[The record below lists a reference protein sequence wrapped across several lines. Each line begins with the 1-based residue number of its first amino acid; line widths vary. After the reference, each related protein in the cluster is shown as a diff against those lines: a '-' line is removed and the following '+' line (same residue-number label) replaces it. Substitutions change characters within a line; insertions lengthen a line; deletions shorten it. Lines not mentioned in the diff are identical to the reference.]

1 MNNLVAETEPEITEG
16 YRLSPQQR
24 HLWFL
29 QQAETTA
36 KYLAKCA
43 ISISGKF
50 DLQIL
55 KSALNKIGDRY
66 EIFRTNFDSLPGMTV
81 GVQIIRDVNI
91 SWGKEHDLTQV
102 YSNQKMAEFEKIWSS
117 FSQKIFDLKQ
127 GSLFHVSL
135 VKMSS
140 EEQILLINLPTLNA
154 DSKSLQILVNEL
166 SQEYAACLE
175 GNELPEAELQY
186 ADIAEWQNELLEAEE
201 AKLGKEYWQKQDISH
216 RFNLEIP
223 FAKQS
228 EEFQPQVE
236 KITIDGNLADN
247 IESIT
252 KQLDVSTSDFLLTC
266 WLTLISRLTK
276 ESNILLG
283 IVGNGRRYEE
293 LETALGL
300 FAKHLPL
307 SCQVEEDLKFYQL
320 LERVKLSVSEVLK
333 WQEYFTWEQFVA
345 STENYSEECFLPLS
359 FEFIELNNIS
369 GNTNFSLDRIYTCI
383 DKYQV
388 KLVVTKSD
396 KLTAEFH
403 YDANAYHLEDI
414 QRLGEQ
420 FQTLL
425 TGAVENTAAE
435 ISQLKINNDRHLQQL
450 QVEFNNTQKTY
461 PVNQCIHKIFEE
473 QAKLNPDNI
482 AIVFEDQKISYA
494 ELNAKSNQL
503 AHYLQRQGIKPDVP
517 VAIYS
522 DRSLEIIIAIL
533 AILKAGGAY
542 LPLDSKLPL
551 ENLSF
556 RLQDANAPV
565 VLTKQYLVKN
575 LSNNEIE
582 KICLDSDWDKIS
594 QESTENPSS
603 EVTPENLIYI
613 IYTSGSTGKPKGVAV
628 EHQQLFNYIYSI
640 QDRLEFTIA
649 TYAIISTFAAD
660 LGNTVV
666 FPALCSGGCL
676 HIISEERVFDAEA
689 LTDYFSN
696 HPIDC
701 MKIVPS
707 HLGALLSSSDPE
719 KILPRQRLILGGE
732 ALSWQL
738 LERIQKLAPDLQI
751 FNHYGPSETTVG
763 VTTLKLQNMEL
774 PSATGREYN
783 SYAKTVPLGRPIAN
797 TYIHIL
803 DKHQEPVPIG
813 VAGELHIGGAGLS
826 RGYLNRPE
834 LTAEKFIIWKESG
847 GRDVACNVRTESEY
861 VKEERSQK
869 SEGKRL
875 YKTGDLARYLPDGNI
890 EFLGRIDNQIKIH
903 GFRVE
908 LGEIETAINQ
918 HPAVTETVVILRK
931 DEPERQRLVAYIVLN
946 QELESV
952 SEKLRDFLTAKLPE
966 PTIPS
971 TFVPLKSLPLTANG
985 KIDRQA
991 LPTPE
996 TILSQNTF
1004 IAPTSTVEKQ
1014 LAEIWAEV
1022 LRIEKVSI
1030 NDNFFGLGGDSI
1042 LGIQVIAKANQVGLN
1057 ITPKQLFAYQTI
1069 AKLSTVIDAL
1079 PAFIAEQGIVTGEVP
1094 LTPIQHWFFEQNLP
1108 EAHHWNQSVLLEV
1121 SPEINLTLLEETLSH
1136 LLQHHDGLRLRFV
1149 QDKEKWQQ
1157 FLEEPKEQIPF
1168 VRIAVTDDSEFED
1181 LATQIQASL
1190 NLSQELIK
1198 VALFEFPG
1206 NQSNRLL
1213 LAIHHLVVDGISWRV
1228 LLEDFQTVYQQ
1239 LSQGS
1244 EIKLPGK
1251 TTSFKKWSEKLGDY
1265 AKSEELKSELNYW
1278 IKELSQPVTYLQKDY
1293 PEGDNTVALSKTVSV
1308 ALTVEETQALLQ
1320 EVPAVYQT
1328 QINDVLLTALVLAW
1342 QQQTRNP
1349 SLLLDLESH
1358 GREDIFSDVNL
1369 SRTTGWFTSIFP
1381 VGLNL
1386 HADVEVG
1393 DALKIV
1399 KEKLRAIPN
1408 GGIGYGLLRY
1418 LSDEET
1424 VNQLQDL
1431 PKSDIRFNYLGQFD
1445 GNLQPSSLFKPASE
1459 SRGIGRSLKGTRSYL
1474 LDINGLVS
1482 GGKLQLNW
1490 TYSSAIHHQNTI
1502 KNLAECYVEKLRE
1515 IIQHCQSIEVSDYI
1529 PSDVSNAIPDDQE
1542 INFNAEAILDPTI
1555 VPATIVGKNIINP
1568 NNILLTGATGFIG
1581 TYLLNELL
1589 QKTSANIYCLVRATD
1604 TNSAKQKLQSK
1615 LESYFLWDE
1624 AFSSRIIPLVGD
1636 LSAKSLGLSI
1646 EQFNYLANQIDVI
1659 YHNGALVNHIYP
1671 YSVLKP
1677 ANVLGTQEILRLASK
1692 IHVKPVH
1699 FMSTLSVLS
1708 LPNNS
1713 ESTIIFESDTLS
1725 EFPWNEKGYTHSKW
1739 VAEKLIMA
1747 AQDRG
1752 IPTCIYRLGMITGDT
1767 NTGVSNINDR
1777 ICRMIQGCIQLGMV
1791 PTLEDEKIGWVP
1803 VNEAIQAIVH
1813 LSQQEKSLGKA
1824 FHLTHPEPGSYN
1836 NLFDCICS
1844 LDSSVKKVS
1853 LNDWIKK
1860 LSTSPENSYYAFYL
1874 LNLELNNQKSPE
1886 EKSDKK
1892 SITIDNSNTKN
1903 GLAGSNIMFTSINKK
1918 YIQTMLQYLQQS
1930 SS

>member
-1 MNNLVAETEPEITEG
+1 MNNLVAETEQEITEG

-29 QQAETTA
+29 QQTETTT

-43 ISISGKF
+43 ISISGEF

-55 KSALNKIGDRY
+55 ESALNKIGDRY

-91 SWGKEHDLTQV
+91 SWEKEHDLTQV
-102 YSNQKMAEFEKIWSS
+102 DSSKKMAEFEKIWSS

-127 GSLFHVSL
+127 GSLFDVSL

-154 DSKSLQILVNEL
+154 DSKSLQILVKEL
-166 SQEYAACLE
+166 SQEYAACLG

-236 KITIDGNLADN
+236 QIAIDGNLADN

-266 WLTLISRLTK
+266 WLTLIWRLTK
-276 ESNILLG
+276 ESNIV
-283 IVGNGRRYEE
+283 VGVVGDGRRYEE

-307 SCQVEEDLKFYQL
+307 SCQLEEDLKFYQL

-333 WQEYFTWEQFVA
+333 WQDYFTWEQFIT
-345 STENYSEECFLPLS
+345 STENYSEECFLPLV

-369 GNTNFSLDRIYTCI
+369 GNTNFSLDKIYTCI

-396 KLTAEFH
+396 KLIAEFN
-403 YDANAYHLEDI
+403 YDANAYNIEDI

-450 QVEFNNTQKTY
+450 LVEFNNTQKTY
-461 PVNQCIHKIFEE
+461 PINQCIHNIFEE

-482 AIVFEDQKISYA
+482 AVVFEEQQISYA

-503 AHYLQRQGIKPDVP
+503 AHYLQRQGIKPDVA

-556 RLQDANAPV
+556 RLQDANVPV
-565 VLTKQYLVKN
+565 VLTKQNLVEN
-575 LSNNEIE
+575 LSNIGSET
-582 KICLDSDWDKIS
+582 ICLDSDWEKIS

-628 EHQQLFNYIYSI
+628 EHQQLLNYIYSI
-640 QDRLEFTIA
+640 QDILQCTIA

-689 LTDYFSN
+689 LTDYFSK

-701 MKIVPS
+701 LKIVPS
-707 HLGALLSSSDPE
+707 HLGALLSSSQPE

-751 FNHYGPSETTVG
+751 FNHYGPSESTVG
-763 VTTLKLQNMEL
+763 VTTFKLDNKEL
-774 PSATGREYN
+774 SSAAGIEYN

-834 LTAEKFIIWKESG
+834 LTAEKFIIRKESGDRSQETGDRSQEVG
-847 GRDVACNVRTESEY
+847 GRDVACNVRTESEGIR
-861 VKEERSQK
+861 EEFVEENSHSPLQK
-869 SEGKRL
+869 LEGKRL

-918 HPAVTETVVILRK
+918 HPEIAETVVILRK
-931 DEPERQRLVAYIVLN
+931 DEPERQRLVAYVVLN
-946 QELESV
+946 QELESQ
-952 SEKLRDFLTAKLPE
+952 SFSLRDFLIAKLPE

-971 TFVPLKSLPLTANG
+971 AFVPLKSLPLTANG
-985 KIDRQA
+985 KIDRKA
-991 LPTPE
+991 LPAPE
-996 TILSQNTF
+996 TVISQNIF
-1004 IAPTSTVEKQ
+1004 VAPTTTVEKQ

-1022 LRIEKVSI
+1022 LRVEKVGI

-1042 LGIQVIAKANQVGLN
+1042 LSIQIVARANQVGLN
-1057 ITPKQLFAYQTI
+1057 ITPKKLFENPTI
-1069 AKLSTVIDAL
+1069 AKLAANTNLVTTE
-1079 PAFIAEQGIVTGEVP
+1079 IAEQGIVTGEVP
-1094 LTPIQHWFFEQNLP
+1094 LTPIQHWFFQQNLP
-1108 EAHHWNQSVLLEV
+1108 EAYHWNQSVLLEV
-1121 SPEINLTLLEETLSH
+1121 SPEVNLTLLEKTLSH

-1149 QDKEKWQQ
+1149 EDEGKWQQ
-1157 FLEEPKEQIPF
+1157 FYGEPKEEVPF
-1168 VRIAVTDDSEFED
+1168 VRVAVADDSEFED

-1190 NLSQELIK
+1190 NLSQDSIK
-1198 VALFEFPG
+1198 VALFEFSG
-1206 NQSNRLL
+1206 DRSNLLL

-1244 EIKLPGK
+1244 EIQLPGK
-1251 TTSFKKWSEKLGDY
+1251 TTSFKQWSEKLADY

-1278 IKELSQPVTYLQKDY
+1278 IKELSQPFTHLPKDY
-1293 PEGDNTVALSKTVSV
+1293 PEGENTLALSKTVSV
-1308 ALTVEETQALLQ
+1308 TLTQEETQVLLQ
-1320 EVPAVYQT
+1320 EVPAAYQT

-1342 QQQTRNP
+1342 EQQTGNP

-1418 LSDEET
+1418 LGDEET
-1424 VNQLQDL
+1424 VSQLQDL

-1445 GNLQPSSLFKPASE
+1445 GNLQSSSLFKPASE
-1459 SRGIGRSLKGTRSYL
+1459 SAGVGRSLKGTRFYI
-1474 LDINGLVS
+1474 LDINGSVVE
-1482 GGKLQLNW
+1482 GKLQLNW
-1490 TYSSAIHHQNTI
+1490 TYSSAINHQNNI
-1502 KNLAECYVEKLRE
+1502 EKLAQYYVEKLRE
-1515 IIQHCQSIEVSDYI
+1515 IIQHCQSEEAGGYT
-1529 PSDVSNAIPDDQE
+1529 PSDFPNA
-1542 INFNAEAILDPTI
+1542 
-1555 VPATIVGKNIINP
+1555 G
-1568 NNILLTGATGFIG
+1568 
-1581 TYLLNELL
+1581 
-1589 QKTSANIYCLVRATD
+1589 
-1604 TNSAKQKLQSK
+1604 
-1615 LESYFLWDE
+1615 
-1624 AFSSRIIPLVGD
+1624 
-1636 LSAKSLGLSI
+1636 
-1646 EQFNYLANQIDVI
+1646 
-1659 YHNGALVNHIYP
+1659 
-1671 YSVLKP
+1671 
-1677 ANVLGTQEILRLASK
+1677 
-1692 IHVKPVH
+1692 
-1699 FMSTLSVLS
+1699 
-1708 LPNNS
+1708 
-1713 ESTIIFESDTLS
+1713 
-1725 EFPWNEKGYTHSKW
+1725 
-1739 VAEKLIMA
+1739 
-1747 AQDRG
+1747 
-1752 IPTCIYRLGMITGDT
+1752 
-1767 NTGVSNINDR
+1767 
-1777 ICRMIQGCIQLGMV
+1777 
-1791 PTLEDEKIGWVP
+1791 
-1803 VNEAIQAIVH
+1803 
-1813 LSQQEKSLGKA
+1813 
-1824 FHLTHPEPGSYN
+1824 
-1836 NLFDCICS
+1836 
-1844 LDSSVKKVS
+1844 LDSEE
-1853 LNDWIKK
+1853 LD
-1860 LSTSPENSYYAFYL
+1860 L
-1874 LNLELNNQKSPE
+1874 LMSQL
-1886 EKSDKK
+1886 
-1892 SITIDNSNTKN
+1892 T
-1903 GLAGSNIMFTSINKK
+1903 
-1918 YIQTMLQYLQQS
+1918 
-1930 SS
+1930 

>member
-1 MNNLVAETEPEITEG
+1 M
-16 YRLSPQQR
+16 
-24 HLWFL
+24 
-29 QQAETTA
+29 
-36 KYLAKCA
+36 
-43 ISISGKF
+43 
-50 DLQIL
+50 
-55 KSALNKIGDRY
+55 
-66 EIFRTNFDSLPGMTV
+66 
-81 GVQIIRDVNI
+81 
-91 SWGKEHDLTQV
+91 
-102 YSNQKMAEFEKIWSS
+102 
-117 FSQKIFDLKQ
+117 
-127 GSLFHVSL
+127 
-135 VKMSS
+135 
-140 EEQILLINLPTLNA
+140 
-154 DSKSLQILVNEL
+154 
-166 SQEYAACLE
+166 
-175 GNELPEAELQY
+175 
-186 ADIAEWQNELLEAEE
+186 
-201 AKLGKEYWQKQDISH
+201 
-216 RFNLEIP
+216 
-223 FAKQS
+223 
-228 EEFQPQVE
+228 
-236 KITIDGNLADN
+236 
-247 IESIT
+247 
-252 KQLDVSTSDFLLTC
+252 
-266 WLTLISRLTK
+266 
-276 ESNILLG
+276 
-283 IVGNGRRYEE
+283 
-293 LETALGL
+293 
-300 FAKHLPL
+300 
-307 SCQVEEDLKFYQL
+307 
-320 LERVKLSVSEVLK
+320 K
-333 WQEYFTWEQFVA
+333 WQDYFTWEQFVA
-345 STENYSEECFLPLS
+345 STENYSQQCFLPLN
-359 FEFIELNNIS
+359 FEFIELNNIF

-388 KLVVTKSD
+388 KLVVTESD

-403 YDANAYHLEDI
+403 YDANAYKIEDV

-425 TGAVENTAAE
+425 TGAVENPAAE
-435 ISQLKINNDRHLQQL
+435 ISQLKINNNHHLQQL
-450 QVEFNNTQKTY
+450 LVEFNNTQKTY
-461 PVNQCIHKIFEE
+461 PVNQCIHNIFEE

-482 AIVFEDQKISYA
+482 AVVFEEQQISYSQ
-494 ELNAKSNQL
+494 LNAKSNQL
-503 AHYLQRQGIKPDVP
+503 AHYLQRQGIKPEV
-517 VAIYS
+517 VVGIYS

-556 RLQDANAPV
+556 RLQDANIPI
-565 VLTKQYLVKN
+565 VLTKQNLVKN
-575 LSNNEIE
+575 LANNEIE

-594 QESTENPSS
+594 QESTENPTS
-603 EVTPENLIYI
+603 EVTPENLIYL

-628 EHQQLFNYIYSI
+628 EHQQLSNYIYSI
-640 QDRLEFTIA
+640 QDILQCTIA
-649 TYAIISTFAAD
+649 TYAIVSTFAAD

-666 FPALCSGGCL
+666 FPALCSGGTL

-689 LTDYFSN
+689 LTDYFST

-701 MKIVPS
+701 LKIVPS
-707 HLGALLSSSDPE
+707 HLGALLSSSHPE

-738 LERIQKLAPDLQI
+738 LERIQKLAPDCQI

-763 VTTLKLQNMEL
+763 VTTFKLDNKEL
-774 PSATGREYN
+774 PSAAETEYS
-783 SYAKTVPLGRPIAN
+783 SYAKTVPLGSPIAN
-797 TYIHIL
+797 THIYIL
-803 DKHQEPVPIG
+803 DKHQQPVPIG

-834 LTAEKFIIWKESG
+834 LTAEKFITIPLPSPLERERLENISPFQIEKL
-847 GRDVACNVRTESEY
+847 DNVPPLQT
-861 VKEERSQK
+861 
-869 SEGKRL
+869 GKLDNVPPLQRGVRGDSSSL

-918 HPAVTETVVILRK
+918 HPAVAETVVILRK
-931 DEPERQRLVAYIVLN
+931 DEPERQRLVAYVVLN
-946 QELESV
+946 QELESL
-952 SEKLRDFLTAKLPE
+952 SAQLRNFLTEKLPE

-971 TFVPLKSLPLTANG
+971 AFVPLKSLPLTANG
-985 KIDRQA
+985 KIDRKA

-1004 IAPTSTVEKQ
+1004 VAPTTTVEKQ

-1057 ITPKQLFAYQTI
+1057 ITPKQLFAHQTI
-1069 AKLSTVIDAL
+1069 AKLATVVDAL

-1094 LTPIQHWFFEQNLP
+1094 LTPIQHWFFQQNLP

-1149 QDKEKWQQ
+1149 ENEGKWQQ

-1168 VRIAVTDDSEFED
+1168 VRIAVADDSEFED

-1198 VALFEFPG
+1198 VALFEFSG
-1206 NQSNRLL
+1206 NQPNRLL
-1213 LAIHHLVVDGISWRV
+1213 IAIHHLVVDGISWRV
-1228 LLEDFQTVYQQ
+1228 LLADFQTVYQQ

-1244 EIKLPGK
+1244 EIKLPAK
-1251 TTSFKKWSEKLGDY
+1251 TTSFKQWSEKLGDY

-1278 IKELSQPVTYLQKDY
+1278 IKELSQPVAHLQKDY

-1308 ALTVEETQALLQ
+1308 TLTQEETQALLQ
-1320 EVPAVYQT
+1320 EVPAAYQT

-1342 QQQTRNP
+1342 QQQTGNS
-1349 SLLLDLESH
+1349 SLMVDLESH

-1386 HADVEVG
+1386 QADVEVG
-1393 DALKIV
+1393 NALKIV

-1418 LSDEET
+1418 LGDEET
-1424 VNQLQDL
+1424 VSQLQEL

-1459 SRGIGRSLKGTRSYL
+1459 SRGIGRSLKGTRFYP
-1474 LDINGLVS
+1474 LDIGGSVS

-1502 KNLAECYVEKLRE
+1502 ANLAECYVEKLRK
-1515 IIQHCQSIEVSDYI
+1515 IIQHCQSIETTDYT
-1529 PSDVSNAIPDDQE
+1529 PSDVSNAISDYEE

-1555 VPATIVGKNIINP
+1555 VPTTIVGKNIINP

-1589 QKTSANIYCLVRATD
+1589 QKTSANIYCLIRATD
-1604 TNSAKQKLQSK
+1604 TDSAKQKLQSK

-1624 AFSSRIIPLVGD
+1624 SFNSRIIPIVGD
-1636 LSAKSLGLSI
+1636 LSAKYLGLSI
-1646 EQFNYLANQIDVI
+1646 EQFNHLANQIDVI
-1659 YHNGALVNHIYP
+1659 YHNGAWVNHIYP
-1671 YSVLKP
+1671 YTVLKA

-1692 IHVKPVH
+1692 IHLKPVH

-1713 ESTIIFESDTLS
+1713 QSTILFESDPLT

-1752 IPTCIYRLGMITGDT
+1752 IPTCIYRLGMITGDSQ
-1767 NTGVSNINDR
+1767 TGVSNINDR

-1791 PTLEDEKIGWVP
+1791 PTLEDEKMGWVP
-1803 VNEAIQAIVH
+1803 VNEVAQAIFH
-1813 LSQQEKSLGKA
+1813 LSQKEESLGKA
-1824 FHLTHPEPGSYN
+1824 FHLIHPEPTSYN

-1853 LNDWIKK
+1853 LNDWIKN

-1886 EKSDKK
+1886 EKSNKK
-1892 SITIDNSNTKN
+1892 SITIDNSNAKN
-1903 GLAGSNIMFTSINKK
+1903 GLSGSNIMFTPTNNK
-1918 YIQTMLQYLQQS
+1918 YVQTMLQYLQQFWS
-1930 SS
+1930 

>member
-1 MNNLVAETEPEITEG
+1 MNNLVTETEQEITEG

-55 KSALNKIGDRY
+55 ESALNKIADRY

-91 SWGKEHDLTQV
+91 SWEKEHDLTQV
-102 YSNQKMAEFEKIWSS
+102 DTNQKMAEFEKIWSS
-117 FSQKIFDLKQ
+117 FSQKNFDFKQ
-127 GSLFHVSL
+127 GSLFDVSL

-140 EEQILLINLPTLNA
+140 QEQILLINLPTLNA

-236 KITIDGNLADN
+236 KITIDGNLADK
-247 IESIT
+247 IETIT

-266 WLTLISRLTK
+266 WLTLIWRLTK
-276 ESNILLG
+276 ASNIVLG

-307 SCQVEEDLKFYQL
+307 SCQVEENLKFYQL
-320 LERVKLSVSEVLK
+320 LEKVKFSVSEVLK

-345 STENYSEECFLPLS
+345 STENYSDKCFLPLT
-359 FEFIELNNIS
+359 FDFIELDNIS
-369 GNTNFSLDRIYTCI
+369 GKKFFFLDRIYTCI

-396 KLTAEFH
+396 NLTAEFH
-403 YDANAYHLEDI
+403 YDGNAYNIEDI

-425 TGAVENTAAE
+425 TGAIENPAAE

-450 QVEFNNTQKTY
+450 LVEFNNTQKTY

-482 AIVFEDQKISYA
+482 AVVFEEQQISYA

-503 AHYLQRQGIKPDVP
+503 AHYLQRQGIKPDVA

-565 VLTKQYLVKN
+565 VLTKQNLVKN
-575 LSNNEIE
+575 LSNSGSET
-582 KICLDSDWDKIS
+582 ICLDSDWDKIS
-594 QESTENPSS
+594 QESTENPTT

-676 HIISEERVFDAEA
+676 HIISEERAFDAEA

-701 MKIVPS
+701 LKIVPS

-738 LERIQKLAPDLQI
+738 LERIQKLAPDCQI
-751 FNHYGPSETTVG
+751 FNHYGPSESTVG
-763 VTTLKLQNMEL
+763 VTTFKLDNMEL
-774 PSATGREYN
+774 PSAAGIEYS
-783 SYAKTVPLGRPIAN
+783 SYAKTVPLGRPIPN

-803 DKHQEPVPIG
+803 DQHQEPVPIG

-834 LTAEKFIIWKESG
+834 LTAEKFITIDKEQG
-847 GRDVACNVRTESEY
+847 I
-861 VKEERSQK
+861 
-869 SEGKRL
+869 GKRL

-918 HPAVTETVVILRK
+918 HPEVAETVVILRK
-931 DEPERQRLVAYIVLN
+931 DEPERQRLVAYVVLN
-946 QELESV
+946 QELESL
-952 SEKLRDFLTAKLPE
+952 SEKLRDFLIAKLPE

-996 TILSQNTF
+996 TILSQNKF
-1004 IAPTSTVEKQ
+1004 VAPTSTVEKQ

-1057 ITPKQLFAYQTI
+1057 ITPKQLFAHQTI
-1069 AKLSTVIDAL
+1069 AKLATVVDAL

-1094 LTPIQHWFFEQNLP
+1094 LTPIQHWFFQQNQP

-1121 SPEINLTLLEETLSH
+1121 SPEVNITLLEETLSH

-1149 QDKEKWQQ
+1149 ENEGKWQQ
-1157 FLEEPKEQIPF
+1157 FLGEPKEQVPF
-1168 VRIAVTDDSEFED
+1168 VRVTVADDSEFED

-1198 VALFEFPG
+1198 VALFEFAG
-1206 NQSNRLL
+1206 DRSNRLL
-1213 LAIHHLVVDGISWRV
+1213 LAIHHLAVDGISWRV
-1228 LLEDFQTVYQQ
+1228 LLADFQTVYQQ
-1239 LSQGS
+1239 LSQDS
-1244 EIKLPGK
+1244 EIKLPAK
-1251 TTSFKKWSEKLGDY
+1251 TTSFKQWSEKLVDY

-1278 IKELSQPVTYLQKDY
+1278 IKELSQPFAHLPKDY
-1293 PEGDNTVALSKTVSV
+1293 SEGDNTVALSQTVSV
-1308 ALTVEETQALLQ
+1308 TLTQEETQALLQ

-1342 QQQTRNP
+1342 QQQTGNP
-1349 SLLLDLESH
+1349 SLMLDLESH

-1381 VGLNL
+1381 VGFNL
-1386 HADVEVG
+1386 QANVEVG
-1393 DALKIV
+1393 TALKTV

-1408 GGIGYGLLRY
+1408 GGIGYGLLHY
-1418 LSDEET
+1418 LGDEET
-1424 VNQLQDL
+1424 VSQLKDL

-1445 GNLQPSSLFKPASE
+1445 GNLQSSSLFKPASE
-1459 SRGIGRSLKGTRSYL
+1459 SRGAGRSLKGTRSYI
-1474 LDINGLVS
+1474 LDINGSVVE
-1482 GGKLQLNW
+1482 GKLQLNW
-1490 TYSSAIHHQNTI
+1490 NYSSAIHHQNTI
-1502 KNLAECYVEKLRE
+1502 EKLAECYLEKLRE
-1515 IIQHCQSIEVSDYI
+1515 IIQHCQSRETTDYTPSDVTNAVSDYE
-1529 PSDVSNAIPDDQE
+1529 E
-1542 INFNAEAILDPTI
+1542 INFNTEAILDPTI

-1589 QKTSANIYCLVRATD
+1589 QKTSANIYCLIRATD
-1604 TNSAKQKLQSK
+1604 TDSAKQKLQNK

-1624 AFSSRIIPLVGD
+1624 ALSSRIIPIIGD
-1636 LSAKSLGLSI
+1636 LSAKFLGLSI
-1646 EQFNYLANQIDVI
+1646 EQFNHLANQIDVI
-1659 YHNGALVNHIYP
+1659 YHNGAWVNHIYP
-1671 YSVLKP
+1671 YTVLKP

-1692 IHVKPVH
+1692 IHLKPVH

-1713 ESTIIFESDTLS
+1713 QSTILFESDTLS

-1752 IPTCIYRLGMITGDT
+1752 IPTCIYRLGMITGDS

-1791 PTLEDEKIGWVP
+1791 PTLEDEKMGWVP
-1803 VNEAIQAIVH
+1803 INEATQAIVY

-1824 FHLTHPEPGSYN
+1824 FHLIHPEPTSYN

-1853 LNDWIKK
+1853 LNDWVKK

-1886 EKSDKK
+1886 EQSNKK

-1903 GLAGSNIMFTSINKK
+1903 GLAGSNIVFTPTDEK
-1918 YIQTMLQYLQQS
+1918 YVQTMLQYLQQFWS
-1930 SS
+1930 